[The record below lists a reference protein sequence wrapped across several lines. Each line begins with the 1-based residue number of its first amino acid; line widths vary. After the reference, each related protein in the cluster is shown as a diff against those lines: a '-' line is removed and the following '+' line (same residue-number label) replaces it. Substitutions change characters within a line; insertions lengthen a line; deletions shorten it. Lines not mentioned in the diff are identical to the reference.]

1 MRREPGHQG
10 IDLFP
15 VPGGAEPGFAD
26 QEFARLAACEIEH
39 LGGDETVEH
48 NHVGRLQR
56 ANRTHR
62 KQVRIGWRV
71 DDDDRSILDAGSLLL
86 NSGHQAAE
94 VGPRRLALGVRHGML
109 GEQPPE
115 GAARGE
121 RQLCGLDGRTPMLRR
136 PGPGRKALGQ
146 QHLQPCADGL
156 GEHRRG
162 AVGGNSNDQWRTV
175 DDRAEGEVA
184 EGRFVDDV
192 DWYAGLARGLREA
205 SRVRFVG
212 KRADG
217 NGGGSK
223 IARDPR
229 APVQHD
235 RAARRS
241 VGECAQLCGNFLGID
256 VDLRTSRRQQLR
268 LPGRRGTAASQ
279 HRAFAGEREEDR
291 QPRDRR
297 HAARAYF
304 SVRAMHTH
312 EQMVSQ
318 RRVIFLE
325 SRLPRFRITF

>member
-121 RQLCGLDGRTPMLRR
+121 RQLCGLDGRTP
-136 PGPGRKALGQ
+136 
-146 QHLQPCADGL
+146 
-156 GEHRRG
+156 
-162 AVGGNSNDQWRTV
+162 N
-175 DDRAEGEVA
+175 
-184 EGRFVDDV
+184 
-192 DWYAGLARGLREA
+192 
-205 SRVRFVG
+205 
-212 KRADG
+212 
-217 NGGGSK
+217 
-223 IARDPR
+223 
-229 APVQHD
+229 
-235 RAARRS
+235 AARPRPRPQS
-241 VGECAQLCGNFLGID
+241 PWA
-256 VDLRTSRRQQLR
+256 
-268 LPGRRGTAASQ
+268 AASPALRGWLGRTQ
-279 HRAFAGEREEDR
+279 A
-291 QPRDRR
+291 RR
-297 HAARAYF
+297 
-304 SVRAMHTH
+304 
-312 EQMVSQ
+312 
-318 RRVIFLE
+318 RRWKFQ
-325 SRLPRFRITF
+325 